1 MVYIPND
8 RVGEGEQ
15 EVDDDSDY
23 EEEPILGL
31 TEAGTNSSEQEDTT
45 QCLNSLPGAFTT

>member
-1 MVYIPND
+1 MVYISND

-15 EVDDDSDY
+15 KVGDDSDY
-23 EEEPILGL
+23 EEEPISGL
-31 TEAGTNSSEQEDTT
+31 TEAGTNGSEQEDTT